1 MAKLLLI
8 EDNDEV
14 RENTAEI
21 LALAGYDISEAPN
34 GKKGVEVALEKVPDL
49 IICDIMMPEM
59 DGYEVLNILSQ
70 NPKTNRIPFIFLS
83 AKSENAD
90 IRKGM
95 NLGADDYITK
105 PFQEK
110 ELMEAIEARMQKS
123 KFMNQASSG
132 SAENALDDLASQSK
146 GMEELLKHTKKQR
159 YDKRQSVYEEEKT
172 PTHLFL
178 LKSGKIRTFRIHQ
191 DGKEMTSVVLK
202 PGEYF
207 GYVPLLEERNYEES
221 AEAMEDSEVVL
232 IPRENF
238 MQLLFNDRM
247 VAAHFIRLMSN
258 DIEQKEKQL
267 IDMAYNTVRRRVAD
281 ALLALHDK
289 FPENQ
294 QGIELGRE
302 NLASMAGTSTETA
315 IRMLSEFKHDKLVE
329 IKGRWVKVVEPEKLR
344 KAPY

>member
-1 MAKLLLI
+1 MAKILLI

-21 LALAGYDISEAPN
+21 LTLAGYDVSEASD
-34 GKKGVEVALEKVPDL
+34 GAKGVSAAKSNVPDL

-59 DGYEVLNILSQ
+59 DGYEVLNHLSHS
-70 NPKTNRIPFIFLS
+70 PTTNRIPFIFLS
-83 AKSENAD
+83 AKSESSD
-90 IRKGM
+90 VRKGM

-110 ELMEAIEARMQKS
+110 DLMEAIEARLKKADMLTKAVGTSDEHTITNLAKQ
-123 KFMNQASSG
+123 SS
-132 SAENALDDLASQSK
+132 
-146 GMEELLKHTKKQR
+146 GMEELMSNTEALTFDKKQR
-159 YDKRQSVYEEEKT
+159 IYEEGGN
-172 PTHLFL
+172 PNYLYF
-178 LKSGKIRTFRIHQ
+178 LKSGRVRTFRVHQ
-191 DGKEMTSVVLK
+191 DGKEMTSMVLK

-207 GYVPLLEERNYEES
+207 GYVALLEERAYEES
-221 AEAMEDSEVVL
+221 AEAMEESEMVA
-232 IPRENF
+232 ISKDQF
-238 MQLLFNDRM
+238 STLLFNDRM
-247 VAAHFIRLMSN
+247 VAAFFIRLMSN
-258 DIEQKEKQL
+258 NIEQKEKQL

-289 FPENQ
+289 FPDTD